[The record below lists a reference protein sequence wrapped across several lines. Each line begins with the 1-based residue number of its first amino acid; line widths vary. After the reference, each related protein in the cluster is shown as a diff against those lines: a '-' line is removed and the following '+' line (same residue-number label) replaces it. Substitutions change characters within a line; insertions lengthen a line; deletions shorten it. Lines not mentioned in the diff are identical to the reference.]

1 MNPSAALPAIEAL
14 EMPVVCNRLA
24 LAISQRCL
32 HRWLVLK
39 ALEFQAV
46 VAENL
51 ARRQK
56 EVQKVL
62 QIVDSEC
69 QEFSRYLDGRKAN
82 ARRVVHGV
90 QHVGCEFAQ

>member
-39 ALEFQAV
+39 ALRSFTKG
-46 VAENL
+46 
-51 ARRQK
+51 R
-56 EVQKVL
+56 L
-62 QIVDSEC
+62 QMDLPGGEQLFFGDPSLTEPPRT
-69 QEFSRYLDGRKAN
+69 FR
-82 ARRVVHGV
+82 
-90 QHVGCEFAQ
+90 